1 MSALYDTI
9 GVDYSSL
16 RRPDPRIAKAIH
28 AHLEGTASVLNVGAG
43 AGSYEPTHLKV
54 TAVEPS
60 AAMIRQRREGEAV
73 VVQAVAEALPF
84 GDEFFDASMAILT
97 VHHWSDIRKGLREMR
112 RVTRGKIIIL
122 TFDPLASNF
131 WLLDYL
137 PELGTLDQQQM
148 PGIIDFEAV
157 LGPVQ
162 RIAVPIPHDCT
173 DGMLCAYWRRPS
185 AYLDPKVRRS
195 MSSFWMI
202 GDVTESLRRLEDDL
216 QSGEWERKHS
226 YLLDRESCDFGY
238 HLVVKGED
246 VYGSEAV
253 PHTVS

>member
-1 MSALYDTI
+1 MSAFYDII
-9 GVDYSSL
+9 GIDYSNL
-16 RRPDPRIAKAIH
+16 RRPDPRIAEAIH
-28 AHLEGTASVLNVGAG
+28 AHLEGAASVLNVGAG

-60 AAMIRQRREGEAV
+60 AEMIQQRPEGDAV
-73 VVQAVAEALPF
+73 AVQAVVEDLPF
-84 GDEFFDASMAILT
+84 EDKSFDASMAILT
-97 VHHWSDIRKGLREMR
+97 VHHWSDVRKGLREMR

-148 PGIIDFEAV
+148 PSMADFEAV

-162 RIAVPIPHDCT
+162 RFAVPIPHDCT
-173 DGMLCAYWRRPS
+173 DGMLCAYWRRPA

-195 MSSFWMI
+195 MSSFWKI
-202 GDVTESLRRLEDDL
+202 GDVTEPLERLKDDL
-216 QSGEWERKHS
+216 QSGEWERKYS
-226 YLLDRESCDFGY
+226 RFLDQESCDFGY
-238 HLVVKGED
+238 HLVV
-246 VYGSEAV
+246 
-253 PHTVS
+253 TR